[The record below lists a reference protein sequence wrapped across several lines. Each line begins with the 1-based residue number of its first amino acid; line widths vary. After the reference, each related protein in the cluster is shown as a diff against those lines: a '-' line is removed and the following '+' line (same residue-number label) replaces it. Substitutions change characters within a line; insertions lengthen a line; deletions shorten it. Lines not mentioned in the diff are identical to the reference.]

1 MSLRNELRQPLTNW
15 TLLEESY
22 NWETW
27 YQYTKIGADAVHASN
42 PVPLIFLSG
51 MDSSTQ
57 FDRIV
62 RGQTFTPSTATFS
75 KADFDGYVDKL
86 ALEMHSYSILDSDKP
101 KDCPSFEKKL
111 HDKGFETLTDT
122 AVNQFPLLMTE
133 FGFTQDET
141 TWKTDKYATCITDYL
156 PRQKVGWFIWVI
168 AGSYYIREGDQSYD
182 ESWGLLDTT
191 WSQWRSPEFVDGML
205 RGMVNAT
212 LDLVRSNGVGGE
224 GGEEGVENGPG
235 RDGNE
240 NSNGGQTEAGSGSQV
255 GENTAAQSPQA
266 LSVGLAWLALG
277 ALLFL

>member
-27 YQYTKIGADAVHASN
+27 YQYTKLGADAVHASN
-42 PVPLIFLSG
+42 PDPLIFLSG

-75 KADFDGYVDKL
+75 KADFDGYADKL

-111 HDKGFETLTDT
+111 HDKGFETLTDS
-122 AVNQFPLLMTE
+122 AANQFPLLMTE

-156 PRQKVGWFIWVI
+156 PQQKVGWFIWVI
-168 AGSYYIREGDQSYD
+168 AGSYYIREGDQGYD

-191 WSQWRSPEFVDGML
+191 WSEWRSPEFVGERL
-205 RGMVNAT
+205 KGMVNTT
-212 LDLVRSNGVGGE
+212 LDVVRSDGGE
-224 GGEEGVENGPG
+224 GGEEGSENGPG
-235 RDGNE
+235 KNADGS
-240 NSNGGQTEAGSGSQV
+240 NSDGQTEAGPGSQA
-255 GENTAAQSPQA
+255 GENTAVRSTQGV
-266 LSVGLAWLALG
+266 SVGLAWLALSI
-277 ALLFL
+277 LLFL

>member
-1 MSLRNELRQPLTNW
+1 
-15 TLLEESY
+15 
-22 NWETW
+22 
-27 YQYTKIGADAVHASN
+27 
-42 PVPLIFLSG
+42 

-75 KADFDGYVDKL
+75 KADFDGYADKL

-141 TWKTDKYATCITDYL
+141 TWKTDEYATCITDYL
-156 PRQKVGWFIWVI
+156 PKQKVGWFIWVI
-168 AGSYYIREGDQSYD
+168 AGSYYIREGNQNYD

-191 WSQWRSPEFVDGML
+191 WSQWRSPEFVDERL
-205 RGMVNAT
+205 RGMVNVT
-212 LDLVRSNGVGGE
+212 LDLVHSDGGAEGEE
-224 GGEEGVENGPG
+224 GGENGPKG
-235 RDGNE
+235 DGNE
-240 NSNGGQTEAGSGSQV
+240 NGSDGQTEAGPGSQV
-255 GENTAAQSPQA
+255 GENTAARSSQA
-266 LSVGLAWLALG
+266 LSVYLAWFALG
-277 ALLFL
+277 GLLFL